1 MMIGMGLSLAA
12 MRSGSGGPVLAY
24 DGLCFALVSTAPAF
38 DMGPVTQVDYDCF
51 ARGSIPFAIAQ
62 RGNCFEVVA
71 VPPFVAATAFT
82 QTSDFCF
89 ARAS

>member
-24 DGLCFALVSTAPAF
+24 DGLCFALVSTVPAF

-51 ARGSIPFAIAQ
+51 ARGSVPFVLAQ
-62 RGNCFEVVA
+62 RGNCFTVVQA
-71 VPPFVAATAFT
+71 PPFAPAPLIR

-89 ARAS
+89 ERIA